1 MKRHKPLTIGYLRV
15 STVDQDLEK
24 NKADIL
30 RLANDKKLGNVEW
43 EEEKVT
49 GTRDWRSRK
58 IGEVIEGLKQGDS
71 IITSEFSRL
80 ARSTLQILEIMKI
93 CKQKG
98 INVHVVKGDWSLNAR
113 FHSKVLLLVFSMVS
127 EIERDLIS
135 IRTKEAL
142 AVRKAQGMKLG
153 RPRGPGKSKLDKH
166 REEIIALLKTGSKQN
181 YIAKRYGCTP
191 GTLTQWLKKRN
202 IDVEPVFPEKA
213 ED

>member
-43 EEEKVT
+43 VEEKVT

-113 FHSKVLLLVFSMVS
+113 FDSKVLLLVFSMVS

-181 YIAKRYGCTP
+181 YIAKRYGCSP
-191 GTLTQWLKKRN
+191 GTLTQWLKKHN